1 MNKMVKIAIVSVR
14 KLVKTQEL
22 FATVGAIFPA
32 YLNPLVHLRN
42 TVKYL

>member
-14 KLVKTQEL
+14 KLVKTKEL
-22 FATVGAIFPA
+22 FGTVGAIFPA